1 MAAKRKGKG
10 RGSGKITDPVLKAR
24 QQLVHL
30 TKEEVGED
38 LDRYRRP
45 FRLERLSRAFYQNI
59 PATDVDYLNQQ
70 WYEEFNDVPGRYLIG
85 KFKIDS
91 AMVLDLT
98 SLVFRFL
105 LGNPGN
111 PAMLAEA
118 HPWYLGT
125 SVRLFMHVSGHNP
138 WDQGLTFIGN
148 TKGPIAGFGTLNR
161 NVFTGDD
168 DIPFHLVVQENQEI
182 RFYYDR
188 IGPSV
193 NPPDGSRIGAEI
205 NGRWIPQSVWNDMKE
220 DLR

>member
-1 MAAKRKGKG
+1 MARTRKGKG
-10 RGSGKITDPVLKAR
+10 ARRITDPVLKAR
-24 QQLVHL
+24 EQLIRVS
-30 TKEEVGED
+30 KEEVGED

-45 FRLERLSRAFYQNI
+45 FRLERVSRAFYQNI

-70 WYEEFNDVPGRYLIG
+70 WYEEYDDSVGRHPIG

-111 PAMLAEA
+111 SAMLSEA
-118 HPWYLGT
+118 HPWYFGT
-125 SVRLFMHVSGHNP
+125 SVRMFMHVSGHNP
-138 WDQGLTFIGN
+138 WDQGFTISGTN
-148 TKGPIAGFGTLNR
+148 KGPIAGFGTLNR

-168 DIPFHLVVQENQEI
+168 DIPFHLVIQENQEV
-182 RFYYDR
+182 RFFYDR

-193 NPPDGSRIGAEI
+193 NPPDNSRIGAEI